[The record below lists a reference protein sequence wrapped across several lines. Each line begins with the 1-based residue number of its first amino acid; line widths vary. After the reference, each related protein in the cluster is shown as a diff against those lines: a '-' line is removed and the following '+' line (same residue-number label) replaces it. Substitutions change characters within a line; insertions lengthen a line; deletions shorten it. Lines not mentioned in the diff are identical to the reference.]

1 MISNGSVSS
10 VYKKL
15 HCKMWETEDV
25 LTSENIEG
33 RIRKKSILIIT

>member
-15 HCKMWETEDV
+15 HCMWETEDV